1 MIKSLKFLFL
11 LLVVGSLSGCTEVVA
26 EGDLL
31 TLKSK
36 AYVAVL
42 MPLMGILL
50 IVGGISICIKR
61 LPEIWNSDMSMG
73 WKGRR
78 SKIVVIPII
87 GVLLL
92 LAVAPRMLYRVEVG
106 PDFVNFREV
115 GNSKR
120 YDRDAI
126 AKVLL
131 IEGISEHQRRLQVMG
146 KSGEPHFINE
156 SEIGTES
163 FDKMVTAIQTMRNP
177 GD

>member
-1 MIKSLKFLFL
+1 MTKYLKL
-11 LLVVGSLSGCTEVVA
+11 LLLLFVVGSMSGCTEVVA

-36 AYVAVL
+36 AYVAVV
-42 MPLMGILL
+42 MPLIGIIL
-50 IVGGISICIKR
+50 IVGGVSICMKR
-61 LPEIWNSDMSMG
+61 LPEIWKSDMSMG

-78 SKIVVIPII
+78 SKIVLIPII
-87 GVLLL
+87 GVVFLLG
-92 LAVAPRMLYRVEVG
+92 VAPRMLYRVEVG
-106 PDFVNFREV
+106 SDFVNFREV

-126 AKVLL
+126 EKVVLM
-131 IEGISEHQRRLQVMG
+131 EGIHEGQRRLQVTG

-163 FDKMVTAIQTMRNP
+163 FDKMVAAIQSMRNP
-177 GD
+177 RD